1 MWMNSA
7 NRVEQS
13 EAVSPLTHDI
23 KGAFSR
29 KGKPVGIEK
38 TDPLWLDTLLIIVY
52 IFSLLAMDLIAF
64 AGSGYMNVFDG
75 SIFPIPEVSRILLC
89 ILGITVTAV
98 LLCHQNR
105 EVKYVMASAV
115 TVLIAYVITQQFFQ
129 YHQDFLMGEYP
140 IPVTI
145 IVSLLL
151 GGITFVIFYQKDRV
165 LYRILYVMV
174 FFVMFLNTYFSH
186 YFRGSNNEFEEIY
199 NVQEQNVQKDKRF
212 IYFLFPN
219 FAPYSYLSKIGNDE
233 AIKTQE
239 IMQGFFRKNKFT
251 VYDRA
256 YTPEVNYT
264 GNVVRSLN
272 PSANKSS
279 ATHRMPTKL
288 VDRYWR
294 LYNLR
299 SEYIF
304 LQNNELY
311 DLFNQGN
318 FQISAYKS
326 RDVDMCRKDHKFNV
340 NRCVEKVNK
349 PVDLYHSN
357 LSVSSRAKIL
367 AIEWLTSMRLS
378 KDASFVYNVIGL
390 FKDPDEIEVAKID
403 FNNLY
408 VINALKTFDV
418 LWEDIKKDKGKQVYM
433 VFVDMPSNLYAYD
446 EYCHIKHPYKWVT
459 MANLPWVGKEYK
471 TERQSA
477 YLQQTR
483 CLIGKLEQFMENL
496 KQEGMLKNSI
506 VVLQGVSSVN
516 DFEPFSTDASA
527 DKFIASRMV
536 NMAIYDETANEFK
549 VDDRF
554 CATSQILTEYLY
566 PNRKCGAD
574 ITGYHQKI
582 VDQINEDLV
591 VLNKGIENDTT
602 SIFENWYK
610 TWKVKDAKTATE
622 EMPMIEPMEEKVEII
637 RDEDMGID
645 TSVADT
651 EENAGENEAEPKSEK
666 PELNKGVFDDVGDL
680 FEQE

>member
-29 KGKPVGIEK
+29 KGKPLSREK

-52 IFSLLAMDLIAF
+52 IFSLLAMDFIAF

-75 SIFPIPEVSRILLC
+75 SLLPIPEVSLILLC
-89 ILGITVTAV
+89 IFGVTATAII
-98 LLCHQNR
+98 LCHQNR
-105 EVKYVMASAV
+105 EAKYVIAAV
-115 TVLIAYVITQQFFQ
+115 VTALIAYVITRQFFQ
-129 YHQDFLMGEYP
+129 YHQDFMIGDYP
-140 IPVTI
+140 VPVTI

-151 GGITFVIFYQKDRV
+151 GGLTFVIFYQKERV
-165 LYRILYVMV
+165 LYRVLYIMV
-174 FFVMFLNTYFSH
+174 FFIMFLNTYFSH
-186 YFRGSNNEFEEIY
+186 YFRDKNHDFEEIY
-199 NVQEQNVQKDKRF
+199 NTQEQTEQKDKRF
-212 IYFLFPN
+212 IYFMFPN

-233 AIKTQE
+233 AVKTQE
-239 IMQGFFRKNKFT
+239 IMQGFFRKNKFK
-251 VYDRA
+251 VFDRA

-264 GNVVRSLN
+264 GNVIRSLN
-272 PSANKSS
+272 PSINKSS
-279 ATHRMPTKL
+279 AYHRMNTKL
-288 VDRYWR
+288 LDRYWR
-294 LYNLR
+294 LHNLR

-311 DLFNQGN
+311 DLFNKAK

-367 AIEWLTSMRLS
+367 AIEWFTSMRLS

-390 FKDPDEIEVAKID
+390 FKDPDEIEVVKID

-408 VINALKTFDV
+408 VINAPKTFDV
-418 LWEDIKKDKGKQVYM
+418 VFDNIKKDKGKQAYM

-446 EYCHIKHPYKWVT
+446 EFCHIKHPYKWVT
-459 MANLPWVGKEYK
+459 MSNLPWVTKEYK

-483 CLIGKLEQFMENL
+483 CLFGKLEQFMENL
-496 KQEGMLKNSI
+496 KQEDMLKNSI
-506 VVLQGVSSVN
+506 IVIQGVSGVN
-516 DFEPFSTDASA
+516 DFEPFTTDASA
-527 DKFIASRMV
+527 DKFIGSRIV
-536 NMAIYDETANEFK
+536 NMAIYDETHNDYEI
-549 VDDRF
+549 DDRF

-582 VDQINEDLV
+582 VDQINEDLA
-591 VLNKGIENDTT
+591 VLNQGIDNDTV
-602 SIFENWYK
+602 SVFDNWYK
-610 TWKVKDAKTATE
+610 TWKVKEAETATE
-622 EMPMIEPMEEKVEII
+622 EMLMIEPLEEKVIT
-637 RDEDMGID
+637 DEDMGLN
-645 TSVADT
+645 TKVEESTEKT
-651 EENAGENEAEPKSEK
+651 EEEPEEKSEA